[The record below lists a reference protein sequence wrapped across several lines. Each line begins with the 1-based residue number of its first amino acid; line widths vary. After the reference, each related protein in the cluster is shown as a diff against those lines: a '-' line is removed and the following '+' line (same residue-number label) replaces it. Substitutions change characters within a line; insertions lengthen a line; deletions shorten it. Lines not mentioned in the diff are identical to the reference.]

1 MAGCLYETGPDR
13 RIHDLTVSPPTLSP
27 RYKIMGAF
35 WLGLATAIAVRA
47 LIVLNHVQPDWVR
60 PVWYFAVLGNFV
72 FFFYRYQITSKRKRA
87 IRDHHLIEKI
97 TANQPLTVS
106 ERDVLIYILNS
117 IKMSPEHLNYLI
129 IFFFSLLA
137 IAIDMAF
144 VLFWKQ

>member
-1 MAGCLYETGPDR
+1 
-13 RIHDLTVSPPTLSP
+13 LTVSPPTLSP

-35 WLGLATAIAVRA
+35 WLGLATAIAIRA